1 MMKNK
6 SIEEEEKNAST
17 GALKSYVDNDHVGG
31 ECVILLDKRRTN
43 SPVKILERIRSG
55 CIGVCAV
62 PKGEDEQ
69 YENEHNRSIQRRS
82 VSEGGAH
89 RKACSYEISDVANT
103 ISNPDDDI
111 CTHNVSQKK
120 KKLLTFQFEVHPLLS
135 MYLMTMMVYSYH
147 FGDTMIEKIVG
158 GIRFLR
164 NALEPYAANI
174 VTLQLILLPLFG
186 IIYVGLRPP
195 VVAWKD
201 APKPYSKSSAMNDPV
216 EEKEKLKDERTKMV
230 LDPKRPINVDLAEA
244 TANLPDVIH
253 WKHRPVF
260 IQPAGDTRCPG
271 QNMAGPMPIGVPFKF
286 ESNLF
291 KGQILFRLKDGKS
304 DDPDS
309 SHAYFNHGTQN
320 KIHRQVVI
328 QGQFKR
334 PLKMSELWFG
344 DIYDKK
350 MSLSS
355 PPRMARLMSKLFNRL
370 IPGIIL
376 DLSSNRPKILSLL
389 GSGSHNISID
399 EPGEEPDITA
409 VTLPERTHLSNDLE
423 SSEARKRILGN
434 PETAA
439 VHECDPDLVYT
450 FHTFDEFLDI
460 ADYRLRLPFMTVD
473 FTKVLGEG
481 QPLSFRV
488 VTAAVEDVE
497 SLFYFRIWHERTLN
511 KKRKK
516 QGRLAAKFNVSF

>member
-1 MMKNK
+1 
-6 SIEEEEKNAST
+6 
-17 GALKSYVDNDHVGG
+17 
-31 ECVILLDKRRTN
+31 
-43 SPVKILERIRSG
+43 
-55 CIGVCAV
+55 
-62 PKGEDEQ
+62 
-69 YENEHNRSIQRRS
+69 
-82 VSEGGAH
+82 
-89 RKACSYEISDVANT
+89 
-103 ISNPDDDI
+103 
-111 CTHNVSQKK
+111 
-120 KKLLTFQFEVHPLLS
+120 
-135 MYLMTMMVYSYH
+135 
-147 FGDTMIEKIVG
+147 
-158 GIRFLR
+158 
-164 NALEPYAANI
+164 
-174 VTLQLILLPLFG
+174 
-186 IIYVGLRPP
+186 
-195 VVAWKD
+195 
-201 APKPYSKSSAMNDPV
+201 
-216 EEKEKLKDERTKMV
+216 
-230 LDPKRPINVDLAEA
+230 
-244 TANLPDVIH
+244 
-253 WKHRPVF
+253 
-260 IQPAGDTRCPG
+260 
-271 QNMAGPMPIGVPFKF
+271 
-286 ESNLF
+286 
-291 KGQILFRLKDGKS
+291 
-304 DDPDS
+304 
-309 SHAYFNHGTQN
+309 
-320 KIHRQVVI
+320 
-328 QGQFKR
+328 
-334 PLKMSELWFG
+334 MSELWFG